1 MKHTKS
7 YIKGHPN
14 PQFTRKEFLSLDGE
28 WDFCFD
34 DKNEGIEKEYFN
46 NFPSTTKIVVPY
58 TYETEASKIND
69 TTVHNIVWYHKTINH
84 NKTDKKTLLHFE
96 GVDYH
101 ARVYI
106 NGTFAGEHFGGYTR
120 FSIDITEFLN
130 NGSNEIVVRV
140 YDDLSCSRSRGKQR
154 WMHHSFECFYIQT
167 TGIWKSVWIEE
178 VSSTH
183 LLSAFMTPSF
193 KNNNVEIEFKID
205 GDFTDCE
212 IETII
217 TFDNELISKERK
229 SITRDIFS
237 QIFDITTDSA
247 TFKTH
252 RWTHYA
258 PNLYDVE
265 FNIYHNNIL
274 IDKVLSYFG
283 VVEFTTDGNSI
294 YMNRDQ
300 LFLKLILDQ
309 GYYKETGLTLNEEQI
324 IKDIT
329 LMKEIGLNGARKHE
343 KIECDLFYY
352 YCDILGYFL
361 WQELPSCY
369 EWRKESIKNLSNDWI
384 DILYQHHNHP
394 CIMTNVIINESWGTL
409 TIKDNIDQQNFV
421 NGLYYLTKSI
431 EKNRFVISNDGWEH
445 TTSDLLTVHNYS
457 SNYDELMEEFTLSQ
471 EDLDSSYRYI
481 HTGPKAFNCNNYN
494 NSSKPIILSEFA
506 GIAFAKDKD
515 LGWGYGD
522 LVKNEEQFLSRFKE
536 QIDAIYDSKIFSGY
550 CITQLSDVEQEV
562 NGLVDINRNF
572 KVNKESLKEILSRR
586 Y

>member
-7 YIKGHPN
+7 YLRGHPN
-14 PQFTRKEFLSLDGE
+14 PQFTRKEFLNLDGE
-28 WDFCFD
+28 WNFCFD
-34 DKNEGIEKEYFN
+34 DENQGVAKKYFES
-46 NFPSTTKIVVPY
+46 FPATHKINVPY
-58 TYETEASKIND
+58 TYETEASGIHD
-69 TTVHNIVWYHKTINH
+69 ERVHNVVWYNRKLNYKLN
-84 NKTDKKTLLHFE
+84 NKNVILHFE

-101 ARVYI
+101 SRVYI
-106 NGTFAGEHFGGYTR
+106 NGHFAGEHFGGYSR
-120 FSIDITEFLN
+120 FSLNITEFLVDGEN
-130 NGSNEIVVRV
+130 DITLRV
-140 YDDLSCSRSRGKQR
+140 YDDLSCTRSRGKQR
-154 WMHHSFECFYIQT
+154 WMHHSYECFYVQT
-167 TGIWKSVWIEE
+167 TGIWKSVWLEE
-178 VSSTH
+178 VSSTY
-183 LLSAFMTPSF
+183 LLSALMTPSF
-193 KNNNVEIEFKID
+193 KYNNVEVEYKIS

-217 TFDNELISKERK
+217 TFNDELISKERK

-237 QIFDITTDSA
+237 QTIDITTDSA
-247 TFKTH
+247 TLKTH

-265 FNIYHNNIL
+265 FNLYRNGQL

-283 VVEFTTDGNSI
+283 VVEFSTKGNSV

-300 LFLKLILDQ
+300 TFLRLILDQ

-329 LMKEIGLNGARKHE
+329 LMKDIGLNGARKHE

-369 EWRKESIKNLSNDWI
+369 EWRKDSIKNLTEEWVNV
-384 DILYQHHNHP
+384 LYQHHNHP
-394 CIMTNVIINESWGTL
+394 CIMCNVIINESWGTL
-409 TIKDNIDQQNFV
+409 TIKDHEQQQQFV

-431 EKNRFVISNDGWEH
+431 ENNRFVISNDGWEH
-445 TTSDLLTVHNYS
+445 TVSDLLTLHNYAGT
-457 SNYDELMEEFTLSQ
+457 YDELMEEFNLSDD
-471 EDLDSSYRYI
+471 DLATGHRYI
-481 HTGPKAFNCNNYN
+481 HTGPKAFDCEGYD
-494 NSSKPIILSEFA
+494 NSDKPVILSEFA

-522 LVKNEEQFLSRFKE
+522 LVQNEEQFLHRFKE
-536 QIDAIYDSKIFSGY
+536 QIDAIFDSKLFSGF
-550 CITQLSDVEQEV
+550 CITQVSDVEQEV
-562 NGLVDINRNF
+562 NGLVDVNRNY
-572 KVNKESLKEILSRR
+572 KVDKEELRKIISRR